1 MNNLPEKDENLVAND
16 EFSTVFSDPTEHR
29 KIVVKDKK
37 NRLKIGLS
45 LLLAVAVLVGGTF
58 AVVKLIPEKEVET
71 TPLNKKIMI
80 LEYDI
85 EDCEKVS
92 VKNQNGT
99 FELLSKIVKDT
110 DEQDGEVVEKKAWYM
125 KGYKESM
132 TDSDLIES
140 VVITLGD
147 ISAIREITTRSKKE
161 CGLTNPVIEA
171 KIWLDKEEI
180 TVSIGG
186 KSPDNAGVYLMLSTS
201 DKIYLVGDDLQEDLS
216 FADLDMATTETQPG
230 ITLPDKYSHYYESG
244 NLTRFD
250 SITITGKNFPEKM
263 EFVQNQDDNISGYVP
278 YSVVK
283 PTKRTAEN
291 VPGLFSVFSTGFSV
305 QGAYAYDASKATV
318 NALGLNNPDFVLS
331 AHFGSYT
338 YSYKFKQQE
347 DGDYAVIGNDSEY
360 VPKVSLTD
368 CGFLSYTTTD
378 FYSQSVFLTPI
389 AGLKNL
395 TLKTEDKTYSF
406 NISENPSSDG
416 ETDMF
421 IIECD
426 GKNYNSSYFQSY
438 YQYLCLLKCMDF
450 DVKKTNLK
458 PEFTIIYTYDDKK
471 HEPTKIEFVKL
482 NATKYQYSIDGVPM
496 GKVGA
501 TSFKKVYR
509 LLDKL
514 LAGKPVDIN

>member
-1 MNNLPEKDENLVAND
+1 MNNLPEKDENLVADD

-29 KIVVKDKK
+29 KTVVKDKK

-85 EDCEKVS
+85 ENCEKVS

-305 QGAYAYDASKATV
+305 QGAYAYDASKTTV

-347 DGDYAVIGNDSEY
+347 D
-360 VPKVSLTD
+360 
-368 CGFLSYTTTD
+368 
-378 FYSQSVFLTPI
+378 
-389 AGLKNL
+389 
-395 TLKTEDKTYSF
+395 
-406 NISENPSSDG
+406 
-416 ETDMF
+416 
-421 IIECD
+421 
-426 GKNYNSSYFQSY
+426 
-438 YQYLCLLKCMDF
+438 
-450 DVKKTNLK
+450 
-458 PEFTIIYTYDDKK
+458 
-471 HEPTKIEFVKL
+471 
-482 NATKYQYSIDGVPM
+482 
-496 GKVGA
+496 
-501 TSFKKVYR
+501 
-509 LLDKL
+509 
-514 LAGKPVDIN
+514 